1 MDTNQYESQGQKD
14 ADANSSLVS
23 IRVNSWFYSLD
34 HHSVCQVIEAQTL
47 WGETTCRVW
56 LPGRDSVVRIP
67 ASRLKPLES
76 VGTGSPDHIAYIAA
90 AARVA
95 EALTQDVLL
104 APIESSVI
112 PLPHQIHALSR
123 AIANDRVRYLLAD
136 EVGLGKT
143 IEAGLIMRE
152 LKLRGLVKRTL
163 VIAPKGLVSQW
174 VAEMR
179 EHFNEYF
186 QLVLPDDI
194 KTLSRIS
201 AVANPE
207 SRASGE
213 EGSQPVTRNPWT
225 MFSQVVVPMDSVK
238 PLDKRRGWSAAQ
250 VSEYNRERFEDLI
263 SAGWDLVIV
272 DEAHR
277 LGGSTDQ
284 VARFKLGQGL
294 AEAAPYFLMLSA
306 TPHQGKTDAF
316 HRLVSLIDA
325 QEFPDISSVTRER
338 VQPYVIRTEKR
349 RAIDADGKPLFKP
362 RRTQL
367 APVSWGERH
376 RSQQLLYNAVTE
388 YVRKGYNQA
397 MREKR
402 SYIGFLMILMQRLVV
417 SSTRAIRT
425 TLERRLEALEAPQE
439 QLTLFPMVSEEDWA
453 DLDGQEQMDTLL
465 KTRLKALKNER
476 AEVKL
481 LLEAAKRCESQGPDA
496 KAEALLDWIYRLQA
510 EEGDPD
516 LKVLVFTEF
525 VPTQEMLY
533 EFLTE
538 RGFEVVC
545 LNGSMDMEERKRVQ
559 DAFAKDARIL
569 ISTDAGGEGLNLQFC
584 HVVINYDIPWN
595 PMRLEQRIGRVD
607 RIGQT
612 FTVRAINFVFEDSV
626 EHRVREVLEQKLAVI
641 FEEFGIDKTG
651 DVLDSAQAGHM
662 FDEMY
667 VEAILNPEKVEDS
680 VESVVARLQEQAREA
695 RTTASVLG
703 ATEDLEPG
711 EAQRLLTHP
720 LPHWVERMTVSYL
733 KAHGGQAERR
743 SQSWDL
749 TWPDGETYENVVFSG
764 KEAERLPAA
773 RHLTLEE
780 PKVRGL
786 AMRLPRF
793 APGQPVP
800 IVSIPGLSEEV
811 QGVWSLW
818 QISVVSHESRV
829 ASRWDGPVTLDPGPE
844 TRRRRIM
851 PLFLADNG
859 MVYMPTARHVW
870 DQLLAAST
878 KVRSVMETSVSQAAF
893 EKLQSAAEEHGKPIY
908 EALVQE
914 HRARIARE
922 REKADYA
929 FAARR
934 KTVERL
940 GLPQVRN
947 YRLNILSQE
956 ERSFQEQLD
965 QKAHAYPE
973 MVPLLVIRIESAECE
988 VRRA

>member
-1 MDTNQYESQGQKD
+1 MEESSWQYSTIH
-14 ADANSSLVS
+14 NSA
-23 IRVNSWFYSLD
+23 
-34 HHSVCQVIEAQTL
+34 CKVIEAQTL

-67 ASRLKPLES
+67 ASRLKSLES
-76 VGTGSPDHIAYIAA
+76 LGTGSPDNIAYITA

-95 EALTQDVLL
+95 DALTQDVLL
-104 APIESSVI
+104 APIEASVI
-112 PLPHQIHALSR
+112 PLPHQIRALSR
-123 AIANDRVRYLLAD
+123 AISSDRVRYLLAD

-143 IEAGLIMRE
+143 IEAGLILRE

-163 VIAPKGLVSQW
+163 VVAPKGLVSQW

-179 EHFNEYF
+179 LHFNESF
-186 QLVLPDDI
+186 HLI
-194 KTLSRIS
+194 LSEDMAALRRIS
-201 AVANPE
+201 SAKSEVRGAIETETHNAPSTTHPASPNPF
-207 SRASGE
+207 GLL
-213 EGSQPVTRNPWT
+213 N
-225 MFSQVVVPMDSVK
+225 QVVVSMDSVK
-238 PLDKRRGWSAAQ
+238 PAAG
-250 VSEYNRERFEDLI
+250 SGGAAARERFEDLI

-316 HRLVSLIDA
+316 HRLVSLIDPE
-325 QEFPDISSVTRER
+325 EFPDVGSVTCER
-338 VQPYVIRTEKR
+338 VQPHVIRTEKR

-367 APVSWGERH
+367 GPVSWEERH
-376 RSQQLLYNAVTE
+376 RNQQHLYEAVTE
-388 YVRKGYNQA
+388 YVREGYNQA

-417 SSTRAIRT
+417 SSTSAIKA
-425 TLERRLEALEAPQE
+425 TLARRLAVMSNEDSVMSQ
-439 QLTLFPMVSEEDWA
+439 QLLFDDPLITQSSSLITDDFY
-453 DLDGQEQMDTLL
+453 DLDGQEQIDMLL
-465 KTRLKALKNER
+465 RTRLKALKNER

-481 LLEAAKRCESQGPDA
+481 LLEAAARCEQIGPDA
-496 KAEALLDWIYRLQA
+496 KAEALLDWLYRLQS
-510 EEGDPD
+510 EESDPE
-516 LKVLVFTEF
+516 LKALVFTEF
-525 VPTQEMLY
+525 VPTQEMLRR
-533 EFLTE
+533 FLTE
-538 RGFEVVC
+538 RGFSVVC

-559 DAFAKDARIL
+559 EAFAKDVRIL

-607 RIGQT
+607 RIGQAH
-612 FTVRAINFVFEDSV
+612 TVRAVNFVFEDSV

-667 VEAILNPEKVEDS
+667 VEALLNPEKVENS
-680 VESVVARLQEQAREA
+680 VASVIARLQEQAREA
-695 RTTASVLG
+695 RTIASVLG
-703 ATEDLEPG
+703 ATEELEPG

-720 LPHWVERMTVSYL
+720 LPAWIETMTVSWL
-733 KAHGGQAERR
+733 RSRSDELRGLRTESGKKKPGAEIIGRVGKYTLW
-743 SQSWDL
+743 QL
-749 TWPDGETYENVVFSG
+749 TWPDGHVSEGAFTQSSLLSPHHSNLG
-764 KEAERLPAA
+764 LD
-773 RHLTLEE
+773 E
-780 PKVRGL
+780 PRIRAL

-800 IVSIPGLSEEV
+800 IVSIPGLSPDII
-811 QGVWSLW
+811 GFWSLW
-818 QISVVSHESRV
+818 QISITVDSVLSPHHSSPTRQRRV
-829 ASRWDGPVTLDPGPE
+829 L
-844 TRRRRIM
+844 

-870 DQLLAAST
+870 DQLLAASAH
-878 KVRSVMETSVSQAAF
+878 VRAILENAVSQAAF
-893 EKLQSAAEEHGKPIY
+893 EKLQRAAEEHGKPIY

-914 HRARIARE
+914 HRGRIARE
-922 REKADYA
+922 REKADYG

-934 KTVERL
+934 KAALRI

-947 YRLNILSQE
+947 YRLNLLSQE
-956 ERSFQEQLD
+956 ERRFQEQLD
-965 QKAHAYPE
+965 QKAHALPE
-973 MVPLLVIRIESAECE
+973 LTPLIVIRIEGSG
-988 VRRA
+988 

>member
-1 MDTNQYESQGQKD
+1 MPNDWRFSTDHGQP
-14 ADANSSLVS
+14 
-23 IRVNSWFYSLD
+23 
-34 HHSVCQVIEAQTL
+34 CQVIETQTL

-67 ASRLKPLES
+67 ASRLAPLEDS
-76 VGTGSPDHIAYIAA
+76 GTGTTDGIAYVVS

-95 EALTQDVLL
+95 DALTQDVLL

-112 PLPHQIHALSR
+112 PLPHQIRALSR
-123 AIANDRVRYLLAD
+123 AIATDRVRYLLAD

-143 IEAGLIMRE
+143 IEAGLILRE

-174 VAEMR
+174 VSEMR
-179 EHFNEYF
+179 FHFGETF
-186 QLVLPDDI
+186 QLVLPEDL
-194 KTLSRIS
+194 KTLNRI
-201 AVANPE
+201 VL
-207 SRASGE
+207 ASGPGNWNHDPE
-213 EGSQPVTRNPWT
+213 AQSANAWQ

-238 PLDKRRGWSAAQ
+238 PLEKRRGWSAAQ
-250 VSEYNRERFEDLI
+250 VSQYNRERFEDLI

-294 AEAAPYFLMLSA
+294 AEAAPYFLLLSA

-325 QEFPDISSVTRER
+325 QEFPDVNSVTRER
-338 VQPYVIRTEKR
+338 VQPHVIRTEKR
-349 RAIDADGKPLFKP
+349 HAIDAEGKPLFKP

-367 APVSWGERH
+367 APVSWQERH
-376 RSQQLLYNAVTE
+376 RDQQLLYEAVTE
-388 YVRKGYNQA
+388 YVREGYNQA

-417 SSTRAIRT
+417 SSTSAIRA
-425 TLERRLEALEAPQE
+425 TLEKRLGVLAAPQE
-439 QLTLFPMVSEEDWA
+439 QLTLFPLASEEEWA
-453 DLDGQEQMDTLL
+453 DLDGQEQVDVLL
-465 KTRLKALKNER
+465 RTRLKALKNER

-481 LLEAAKRCESQGPDA
+481 LLEAATRCEQSGPDA
-496 KAEALLDWIYRLQA
+496 KAEALLDWLYRLQS
-510 EEGDPD
+510 EEGDLE
-516 LKVLVFTEF
+516 LKALVFTEF
-525 VPTQEMLY
+525 VPTQEMLRR
-533 EFLTE
+533 FLTE
-538 RGFEVVC
+538 RGFSVVC

-559 DAFAKDARIL
+559 EAFAKETRIL

-607 RIGQT
+607 RIGQSHV
-612 FTVRAINFVFEDSV
+612 VRAVNFVFEGSV

-641 FEEFGIDKTG
+641 FDEFGIDKTG
-651 DVLDSAQAGHM
+651 DVLDSAQAGRM

-667 VEAILNPEKVEDS
+667 VEAILNPERMEES

-695 RTTASVLG
+695 RTTASILS

-720 LPHWVERMTVSYL
+720 LPHWVERMTLSYL
-733 KAHGGQAERR
+733 RAHGGQAERDG
-743 SQSWDL
+743 QSWKL
-749 TWPDGETYENVVFSG
+749 TWPDGESDENVVFTG
-764 KEAERLPAA
+764 KEAERYPAA

-800 IVSIPGLSEEV
+800 VVSIPGISDEIR
-811 QGVWSLW
+811 GIWSLW
-818 QISVVSHESRV
+818 RIAIATME
-829 ASRWDGPVTLDPGPE
+829 WN
-844 TRRRRIM
+844 RRRIM

-859 MVYMPTARHVW
+859 VVYLPTARHVW
-870 DQLLAAST
+870 DQLLAAT
-878 KVRSVMETSVSQAAF
+878 PQIHSVLEASISQVVF
-893 EKLQSAAEEHGKPIY
+893 EKIRSAAEEYGRPIY
-908 EALVQE
+908 ETLVQE

-922 REKADYA
+922 RERGNYA

-934 KTVERL
+934 RITGRI

-947 YRLNILSQE
+947 YRLNLLAQE
-956 ERSFQEQLD
+956 ERSFQEQLG
-965 QKAHAYPE
+965 QKAQAYPE
-973 MVPLLVIRIESAECE
+973 MAPLLV
-988 VRRA
+988 VRVEGRGHE

>member
-1 MDTNQYESQGQKD
+1 VGGWVYDSEHRALG
-14 ADANSSLVS
+14 
-23 IRVNSWFYSLD
+23 R
-34 HHSVCQVIEAQTL
+34 VIETQTL
-47 WGETTCRVW
+47 WGETVCRVW
-56 LPGRDSVVRIP
+56 LPGKDTVVRLP
-67 ASRLKPLES
+67 GARLRPVHEAS
-76 VGTGSPDHIAYIAA
+76 VGTVDGIAYLAA

-95 EALTQDVLL
+95 DALTQDVLL

-112 PLPHQIHALSR
+112 PLPHQIRALSR
-123 AIANDRVRYLLAD
+123 AISNDRVRYLLAD

-152 LKLRGLVKRTL
+152 LKLRGLVRRTL
-163 VIAPKGLVSQW
+163 VIAPKGLVTQW

-179 EHFNEYF
+179 THF
-186 QLVLPDDI
+186 
-194 KTLSRIS
+194 
-201 AVANPE
+201 
-207 SRASGE
+207 GE
-213 EGSQPVTRNPWT
+213 EFRLLIPSD
-225 MFSQVVVPMDSVK
+225 FSAYRRIAQEDNLWQSHPQVVCPMDSVK
-238 PLDKRRGWSAAQ
+238 PLDGRRGWSREQ
-250 VSEYNRERFEDLI
+250 VAEYNRERFEDLI

-284 VARFKLGQGL
+284 VARYKLGQGL
-294 AEAAPYFLMLSA
+294 AEAAPYLLLLSA

-316 HRLVSLIDA
+316 HRLISLVDA
-325 QEFPDISSVTRER
+325 QAFPDVSSVTKER

-349 RAIDADGKPLFKP
+349 RAIDAEGKPLFKP
-362 RRTQL
+362 RRTEL
-367 APVSWGERH
+367 APVSWEDRH
-376 RSQQLLYNAVTE
+376 RDQRLLYEAVTE
-388 YVRKGYNQA
+388 YVREGYNQA

-425 TLERRLEALEAPQE
+425 TLERRLEVLEAPQE
-439 QLTLFPMVSEEDWA
+439 QLTLFPQLSEEDWA

-481 LLEAAKRCESQGPDA
+481 LLEAARRCESQGPDA

-612 FTVRAINFVFEDSV
+612 HTVRAINFVFEDSV
-626 EHRVREVLEQKLAVI
+626 EHRVREVLEEKLAVI

-651 DVLDSAQAGHM
+651 DVLDSAQAGQI
-662 FDEMY
+662 FDDLY
-667 VEAILNPEKVEDS
+667 VEAILNPDVVETKVDE
-680 VESVVARLQEQAREA
+680 VLKNIQEQARES
-695 RTTASVLG
+695 RQSASVLG
-703 ATEDLEPG
+703 STEDLDPR
-711 EAQRLLTHP
+711 EAQRLLAHP

-733 KAHGGQAERR
+733 QAHGGKAERKNGA
-743 SQSWDL
+743 WDL
-749 TWPDGETYENVVFSG
+749 TWPNGERLTNVVFTS
-764 KEAERLPAA
+764 KEAEEKPLS
-773 RHLTLEE
+773 RHLTLED

-786 AMRLPRF
+786 AMRLPPF

-800 IVSIPGLSEEV
+800 VITLPGLAPEIM
-811 QGVWSLW
+811 GFWSLW
-818 QISVVSHESRV
+818 RISIST
-829 ASRWDGPVTLDPGPE
+829 ADWN
-844 TRRRRIM
+844 RRRIM
-851 PLFLADNG
+851 PLFLADDG
-859 MVYMPTARHVW
+859 RVFGPTARHIW
-870 DQLLAAST
+870 DQLLT
-878 KVRSVMETSVSQAAF
+878 TPPTILRHLDIETSHQAF
-893 EKLQSAAEEHGKPIY
+893 ERLREAAEQQGKTIY
-908 EALVQE
+908 DELVQA
-914 HRARIARE
+914 HRECLARE
-922 REKADYA
+922 REKGEYA

-934 KTVERL
+934 RTIERI

-947 YRLNILSQE
+947 HRLNLLEQE
-956 ERSFQEQLD
+956 EERFREQLERRA
-965 QKAHAYPE
+965 QILPE
-973 MVPLLVIRIESAECE
+973 MAPLLL
-988 VRRA
+988 VRVEGGAHG

>member
-1 MDTNQYESQGQKD
+1 MSASRLSQNWQYSTIHNC
-14 ADANSSLVS
+14 AC
-23 IRVNSWFYSLD
+23 R
-34 HHSVCQVIEAQTL
+34 VIEEQTL
-47 WGETTCRVW
+47 WGQTVCRVW
-56 LPGRDSVVRIP
+56 LPNQDAVMRVPRSTLRPLNEALQPEIDGWRITY
-67 ASRLKPLES
+67 
-76 VGTGSPDHIAYIAA
+76 VAA
-90 AARVA
+90 ASRVA
-95 EALTQDVLL
+95 EVLAGSANAPDGHVLL

-112 PLPHQIHALSR
+112 PLPHQIRALSR
-123 AIANDRVRYLLAD
+123 AMAGDRVRYLLAD

-174 VAEMR
+174 VSEMR
-179 EHFNEYF
+179 FHFGETF
-186 QLVLPDDI
+186 QLVLPEDI
-194 KTLSRIS
+194 KTLKRI
-201 AVANPE
+201 V
-207 SRASGE
+207 
-213 EGSQPVTRNPWT
+213 PVTGPGNGEKGNHDPEALPANTWQ

-250 VSEYNRERFEDLI
+250 VSEHNRERFEDLI
-263 SAGWDLVIV
+263 SASWDLVIV

-294 AEAAPYFLMLSA
+294 SEAAPYFLMLSA

-338 VQPYVIRTEKR
+338 VQPHVIRTEKR

-367 APVSWGERH
+367 GPVSWEERH
-376 RSQQLLYNAVTE
+376 RNQQHLYEAVTE
-388 YVRKGYNQA
+388 YVRDGYNQA
-397 MREKR
+397 IREKR

-417 SSTRAIRT
+417 SSTSAIRT
-425 TLERRLEALEAPQE
+425 TLERRLEALAAPQE
-439 QLTLFPMVSEEDWA
+439 QLTLFPLTSEEEWA
-453 DLDGQEQMDTLL
+453 DLDGQEQIDVLL
-465 KTRLKALKNER
+465 RTRLKALKNER

-481 LLEAAKRCESQGPDA
+481 LLEAAARCEQIGPDA
-496 KAEALLDWIYRLQA
+496 KAEALLDWLYRLQS
-510 EEGDPD
+510 EENDPE
-516 LKVLVFTEF
+516 LKALVFTEF
-525 VPTQEMLY
+525 VPTQEMLRR
-533 EFLTE
+533 FLTE
-538 RGFEVVC
+538 RGFSVVC

-559 DAFAKDARIL
+559 EAFAKDVRIL

-607 RIGQT
+607 RIGQAHV
-612 FTVRAINFVFEDSV
+612 VRAVNFVFEDSV

-651 DVLDSAQAGHM
+651 DVLDSAQAGNM

-667 VEAILNPEKVEDS
+667 VEAILNPGKVEDS

-720 LPHWVERMTVSYL
+720 LPHWVEAMTTSYL
-733 KAHGGQAERR
+733 RSAGCAVRGANRNAPGAEIVGREGIHNIWR
-743 SQSWDL
+743 L
-749 TWPDGETYENVVFSG
+749 RWPDGLEQVGCFTH
-764 KEAERLPAA
+764 PALRTPHSVA
-773 RHLTLEE
+773 THLGLEE
-780 PKVRGL
+780 PRIRGL

-793 APGQPVP
+793 APGQPVS
-800 IVSIPGLSEEV
+800 IVSIPGLSKEV
-811 QGVWSLW
+811 QGIWSLW
-818 QISVVSHESRV
+818 RIAIAAME
-829 ASRWDGPVTLDPGPE
+829 WN
-844 TRRRRIM
+844 RRRMM

-878 KVRSVMETSVSQAAF
+878 QVRSVLDTEVSHAAF
-893 EKLQSAAEEHGKPIY
+893 TKLQNAAEEHGKPIY

-914 HRARIARE
+914 HR
-922 REKADYA
+922 
-929 FAARR
+929 
-934 KTVERL
+934 
-940 GLPQVRN
+940 G
-947 YRLNILSQE
+947 
-956 ERSFQEQLD
+956 
-965 QKAHAYPE
+965 AH
-973 MVPLLVIRIESAECE
+973 RT
-988 VRRA
+988 

>member
-1 MDTNQYESQGQKD
+1 MMRIEPDNWY
-14 ADANSSLVS
+14 
-23 IRVNSWFYSLD
+23 YSPEHGEL
-34 HHSVCQVIEAQTL
+34 CRVIETQAL
-47 WGETTCRVW
+47 WGETVCRVW
-56 LPGRDSVVRIP
+56 LPGKDTVVRLP
-67 ASRLKPLES
+67 AARLRPVQEAS
-76 VGTGSPDHIAYIAA
+76 VGTVDGIAYLAA

-95 EALTQDVLL
+95 DALTQDVLL

-112 PLPHQIHALSR
+112 PLPHQIRALSR
-123 AIANDRVRYLLAD
+123 AISSDRACLAGRQVRYLLAD

-152 LKLRGLVKRTL
+152 LKLRGLVRRTL
-163 VIAPKGLVSQW
+163 VIAPKGLVTQW

-179 EHFNEYF
+179 LHFNEEF
-186 QLVLPDDI
+186 QLILPDDL
-194 KTLSRIS
+194 KTLRRIS
-201 AVANPE
+201 AVTSHE
-207 SRASGE
+207 SR
-213 EGSQPVTRNPWT
+213 VTGQDDARLATRDPWT
-225 MFSQVVVPMDSVK
+225 MFDQVVCPMDSVK
-238 PLDKRRGWSAAQ
+238 PLDGRRGWSREQ
-250 VSEYNRERFEDLI
+250 VAEYNRERFEDLI

-284 VARFKLGQGL
+284 VARYKLGQGL
-294 AEAAPYFLMLSA
+294 AEAAPYLLLLSA

-316 HRLVSLIDA
+316 HRLISLVDA
-325 QEFPDISSVTRER
+325 QAFPDVSSVTKER

-349 RAIDADGKPLFKP
+349 RAIDAQGKPLFKP
-362 RRTQL
+362 RRTEL
-367 APVSWGERH
+367 APVSWEDRH
-376 RSQQLLYNAVTE
+376 RDQRLLYEAVTE
-388 YVRKGYNQA
+388 YVREGYNQA
-397 MREKR
+397 IAEKR

-612 FTVRAINFVFEDSV
+612 HTVRAINFVFEDSV
-626 EHRVREVLEQKLAVI
+626 EHRVREVLEEKLAVI

-651 DVLDSAQAGHM
+651 DVLDSAQAGQI
-662 FDEMY
+662 FDDLY
-667 VEAILNPEKVEDS
+667 VEAILNPDVVETKVDEVLKS
-680 VESVVARLQEQAREA
+680 IQEQARES
-695 RTTASVLG
+695 RQSASVLG
-703 ATEDLEPG
+703 STEDLDPR
-711 EAQRLLTHP
+711 EAQRLLAHP

-733 KAHGGQAERR
+733 QAHGGKAERKNGA
-743 SQSWDL
+743 WDL
-749 TWPDGETYENVVFSG
+749 TWPNGERLTNVVFTS
-764 KEAERLPAA
+764 KEAEEKPLS
-773 RHLTLEE
+773 RHLTLED

-786 AMRLPRF
+786 AMRLPPF

-800 IVSIPGLSEEV
+800 VITLPGLAPEIM
-811 QGVWSLW
+811 GFWSLW
-818 QISVVSHESRV
+818 RISIST
-829 ASRWDGPVTLDPGPE
+829 ADWN
-844 TRRRRIM
+844 RRRIM
-851 PLFLADNG
+851 PLFLADDG
-859 MVYMPTARHVW
+859 RVFAPTARHIW
-870 DQLLAAST
+870 DQLLT
-878 KVRSVMETSVSQAAF
+878 TPPTILRHLDIKTSHQAF
-893 EKLQSAAEEHGKPIY
+893 ERLREAAERQGKTIY
-908 EALVQE
+908 DELVQA
-914 HRARIARE
+914 HRERLARE
-922 REKADYA
+922 REKGEYA

-934 KTVERL
+934 RAIERI

-947 YRLNILSQE
+947 HRLSLLEQE
-956 ERSFQEQLD
+956 EERFREQLERRA
-965 QKAHAYPE
+965 QILPE
-973 MVPLLVIRIESAECE
+973 MAPLLL
-988 VRRA
+988 VRVEGGAHG

>member
-1 MDTNQYESQGQKD
+1 MTSFE
-14 ADANSSLVS
+14 S
-23 IRVNSWFYSLD
+23 IRVNSWFYSPD
-34 HHSVCQVIEAQTL
+34 HGQLCQVIEAQTL

-76 VGTGSPDHIAYIAA
+76 AGTGSPDDIAYIAA

-95 EALTQDVLL
+95 DALTQDVLL

-112 PLPHQIHALSR
+112 PLPHQIRALSR

-174 VAEMR
+174 VSEMR
-179 EHFNEYF
+179 FHFGETF
-186 QLVLPDDI
+186 QLVLPEDI
-194 KTLSRIS
+194 KTLKRI
-201 AVANPE
+201 A
-207 SRASGE
+207 
-213 EGSQPVTRNPWT
+213 PVTGPGNGEKGNHDPEALPANAWQ
-225 MFSQVVVPMDSVK
+225 MFSQVVVSMDSVK

-250 VSEYNRERFEDLI
+250 VSEHNRERFEDLI

-294 AEAAPYFLMLSA
+294 SEAAPYLLLLSA

-349 RAIDADGKPLFKP
+349 RAIDADGNPLFKP

-367 APVSWGERH
+367 APVSWKEQH
-376 RSQQLLYNAVTE
+376 RDQQLLYEAVTE
-388 YVRKGYNQA
+388 YVREGYNQA

-417 SSTRAIRT
+417 SSTSAIRT
-425 TLERRLEALEAPQE
+425 TLERRLEALAAPQE
-439 QLTLFPMVSEEDWA
+439 QLTLFPLTSEEEWA
-453 DLDGQEQMDTLL
+453 DLDGQEQIEVLL
-465 KTRLKALKNER
+465 RTRLKALKNER

-481 LLEAAKRCESQGPDA
+481 LLEAAARCEQIGPDA
-496 KAEALLDWIYRLQA
+496 KAEALLDWLYRLQS
-510 EEGDPD
+510 EEGDPE
-516 LKVLVFTEF
+516 LKALVFTEF
-525 VPTQEMLY
+525 VPTQEMLRR
-533 EFLTE
+533 FLTE
-538 RGFEVVC
+538 RGFSVVC

-559 DAFAKDARIL
+559 EAFAKDVRIL

-607 RIGQT
+607 RIGQAHA
-612 FTVRAINFVFEDSV
+612 VRAVNFVFEGSV

-695 RTTASVLG
+695 RTAASVLG

-743 SQSWDL
+743 SQSWNL
-749 TWPDGETYENVVFSG
+749 TWPDGETYENVVFTG
-764 KEAERLPAA
+764 KEAERFPAA
-773 RHLTLEE
+773 RHLTIEE

-793 APGQPVP
+793 VPGQPVP

-818 QISVVSHESRV
+818 RIAIATMEWNRQ
-829 ASRWDGPVTLDPGPE
+829 
-844 TRRRRIM
+844 RIM
-851 PLFLADNG
+851 PLFLSDNG

-870 DQLLAAST
+870 DQLLSASIH
-878 KVRSVMETSVSQAAF
+878 VRSVMEASVSQAAF
-893 EKLQSAAEEHGKPIY
+893 EKLQNAAEEHGKPIY

-914 HRARIARE
+914 HRCRIARE

-934 KTVERL
+934 RTVERI

-947 YRLNILSQE
+947 YRLNLLAQE

-973 MVPLLVIRIESAECE
+973 MVPLLVIRVEGGGHE
-988 VRRA
+988 

>member
-1 MDTNQYESQGQKD
+1 MGNHDPE
-14 ADANSSLVS
+14 
-23 IRVNSWFYSLD
+23 
-34 HHSVCQVIEAQTL
+34 
-47 WGETTCRVW
+47 
-56 LPGRDSVVRIP
+56 
-67 ASRLKPLES
+67 
-76 VGTGSPDHIAYIAA
+76 
-90 AARVA
+90 
-95 EALTQDVLL
+95 
-104 APIESSVI
+104 
-112 PLPHQIHALSR
+112 
-123 AIANDRVRYLLAD
+123 
-136 EVGLGKT
+136 
-143 IEAGLIMRE
+143 
-152 LKLRGLVKRTL
+152 
-163 VIAPKGLVSQW
+163 
-174 VAEMR
+174 
-179 EHFNEYF
+179 
-186 QLVLPDDI
+186 VLP
-194 KTLSRIS
+194 
-201 AVANPE
+201 AN
-207 SRASGE
+207 AW
-213 EGSQPVTRNPWT
+213 Q

-238 PLDKRRGWSAAQ
+238 PLDKRRGWTAAQ
-250 VSEYNRERFEDLI
+250 VGEYNRERFEDLI

-294 AEAAPYFLMLSA
+294 SEAAPYFLLLSA

-325 QEFPDISSVTRER
+325 QEFPDIGSVTRER
-338 VQPYVIRTEKR
+338 VEPHVIRTEKR
-349 RAIDADGKPLFKP
+349 RAIDAEGKPLFKP

-367 APVSWGERH
+367 GPVSWEERH
-376 RSQQLLYNAVTE
+376 RDQQLLYEAVTE
-388 YVRKGYNQA
+388 YVREGYNQA

-417 SSTRAIRT
+417 SSTSAIRT
-425 TLERRLEALEAPQE
+425 TLERRLEVLAAPQE
-439 QLTLFPMVSEEDWA
+439 QLTLFPLNSEEEWA
-453 DLDGQEQMDTLL
+453 DLDGQEQMETLL
-465 KTRLKALKNER
+465 RTRLKALKNER

-481 LLEAAKRCESQGPDA
+481 LLEAAARCEQTGPDA
-496 KAEALLDWIYRLQA
+496 KAEALLDWLYRLQS
-510 EEGDPD
+510 EEGDPE
-516 LKVLVFTEF
+516 LKALVFTEF
-525 VPTQEMLY
+525 VPTQEMLRR
-533 EFLTE
+533 FLSE
-538 RGFEVVC
+538 RGFSVVC

-559 DAFAKDARIL
+559 EAFAKEARIL

-612 FTVRAINFVFEDSV
+612 HSVRAVNFVFEGSV

-651 DVLDSAQAGHM
+651 DVLDSAQAGQM

-680 VESVVARLQEQAREA
+680 VESVVARLQEQVREA

-733 KAHGGQAERR
+733 KAHGGQAERKN
-743 SQSWDL
+743 QSWNL
-749 TWPDGETYENVVFSG
+749 TWPDGETYENVVFTG

-800 IVSIPGLSEEV
+800 IVSIPGISEEV

-818 QISVVSHESRV
+818 RIAIATME
-829 ASRWDGPVTLDPGPE
+829 WN
-844 TRRRRIM
+844 RRRIM

-878 KVRSVMETSVSQAAF
+878 QVRSMLDAAVSQDAF
-893 EKLQSAAEEHGKPIY
+893 AEAAEGRGRTR
-908 EALVQE
+908 EAYLRSA
-914 HRARIARE
+914 RARAPGPHRPRARE
-922 REKADYA
+922 GRLCL
-929 FAARR
+929 RR
-934 KTVERL
+934 P
-940 GLPQVRN
+940 PQ
-947 YRLNILSQE
+947 
-956 ERSFQEQLD
+956 D
-965 QKAHAYPE
+965 H
-973 MVPLLVIRIESAECE
+973 
-988 VRRA
+988 

>member
-1 MDTNQYESQGQKD
+1 MTRHD
-14 ADANSSLVS
+14 L
-23 IRVNSWFYSLD
+23 NSWYYSPD
-34 HHSVCQVIEAQTL
+34 HGQLCQVIETQTL

-67 ASRLKPLES
+67 ASRLKSLES
-76 VGTGSPDHIAYIAA
+76 AGTGSPDDIAYIAA

-95 EALTQDVLL
+95 DARTQDVLL

-112 PLPHQIHALSR
+112 PLPHQIRALSR

-174 VAEMR
+174 VSEMR
-179 EHFNEYF
+179 FHFGETF
-186 QLVLPDDI
+186 QLVLPEDI
-194 KTLSRIS
+194 KTLKRI
-201 AVANPE
+201 ALVTGPGNGEKGNHDPEVLPAN
-207 SRASGE
+207 AW
-213 EGSQPVTRNPWT
+213 Q

-238 PLDKRRGWSAAQ
+238 PLDKRRGWTAAQ
-250 VSEYNRERFEDLI
+250 VSEHNRERFEDLI

-294 AEAAPYFLMLSA
+294 SEAAPYFLLLSA

-325 QEFPDISSVTRER
+325 QEFPDIGSVTRER
-338 VQPYVIRTEKR
+338 VQPHVIRTEKR
-349 RAIDADGKPLFKP
+349 HAIDAEGKPLFKP

-367 APVSWGERH
+367 VPVSWEDRH
-376 RSQQLLYNAVTE
+376 RGQQVLYEAVTE
-388 YVRKGYNQA
+388 YVRDGYNQA
-397 MREKR
+397 IREKR

-417 SSTRAIRT
+417 SSTSAIKT
-425 TLERRLEALEAPQE
+425 TLERRLAVLSNEDSGLRQTSLFDDDSFTQSSALSPDD
-439 QLTLFPMVSEEDWA
+439 FY
-453 DLDGQEQMDTLL
+453 DLDGQEQIDVLL
-465 KTRLKALKNER
+465 RTRLKALKNER

-481 LLEAAKRCESQGPDA
+481 LLDAAARCEQIGPDA
-496 KAEALLDWIYRLQA
+496 KAEALLDWFYRLQS
-510 EEGDPD
+510 EESDPE
-516 LKVLVFTEF
+516 LKALVFTEF
-525 VPTQEMLY
+525 VPTQEMLRR
-533 EFLTE
+533 FLTE
-538 RGFEVVC
+538 RGFSVVY

-559 DAFAKDARIL
+559 EAFAKDARIL

-607 RIGQT
+607 RIGQAHA
-612 FTVRAINFVFEDSV
+612 VRAVNFVFEGSV

-651 DVLDSAQAGHM
+651 DVLDSAQAGRM

-733 KAHGGQAERR
+733 KAHGGQAERKG
-743 SQSWDL
+743 QSWNL
-749 TWPDGETYENVVFSG
+749 TWPDGETYENVVFTG

-818 QISVVSHESRV
+818 RIAIATME
-829 ASRWDGPVTLDPGPE
+829 WN
-844 TRRRRIM
+844 RRRIM

-878 KVRSVMETSVSQAAF
+878 QVRSILDAAVSQAAF
-893 EKLQSAAEEHGKPIY
+893 AKLQNAAEEHGKPIY

-914 HRARIARE
+914 HRARIACE

-934 KTVERL
+934 KTVDRI

-947 YRLNILSQE
+947 YRLNLLAQE
-956 ERSFQEQLD
+956 ERNFQEQLD
-965 QKAHAYPE
+965 HKARAYPE
-973 MVPLLVIRIESAECE
+973 MVPLLVIRVEGGGHE
-988 VRRA
+988 

>member
-1 MDTNQYESQGQKD
+1 MGVDHLGEWY
-14 ADANSSLVS
+14 
-23 IRVNSWFYSLD
+23 YSPEHGEL
-34 HHSVCQVIEAQTL
+34 CRVIETQTL
-47 WGETTCRVW
+47 WGETVCRVW
-56 LPGRDSVVRIP
+56 LPGKDTVVRLP
-67 ASRLKPLES
+67 ATRLRPVHEAS
-76 VGTGSPDHIAYIAA
+76 VGTVDGIAYLAA

-95 EALTQDVLL
+95 DALTQDVLL

-112 PLPHQIHALSR
+112 PLPHQIRALSR
-123 AIANDRVRYLLAD
+123 AISNDRVRYLLAD

-152 LKLRGLVKRTL
+152 LKLRGLVRRTL
-163 VIAPKGLVSQW
+163 VIAPKGLVTQW

-179 EHFNEYF
+179 VHFNEHF
-186 QLVLPDDI
+186 QLVLADDI
-194 KTLSRIS
+194 KTLGRIS
-201 AVANPE
+201 AVPSPE
-207 SRASGE
+207 SRVSGQE
-213 EGSQPVTRNPWT
+213 DPRPVTRNPWT
-225 MFSQVVVPMDSVK
+225 MFDQVVCPMDSVK
-238 PLDKRRGWSAAQ
+238 PLDGRRGWSREQ
-250 VSEYNRERFEDLI
+250 VAEYNRERFEDLI

-284 VARFKLGQGL
+284 VARYKLGQGM
-294 AEAAPYFLMLSA
+294 AEAAPYLLLLSA

-316 HRLVSLIDA
+316 HRLISLVDA
-325 QEFPDISSVTRER
+325 QAFPDVSSVTKER

-349 RAIDADGKPLFKP
+349 RAIDAQGKPLFKP
-362 RRTQL
+362 RRTEL
-367 APVSWGERH
+367 APVSWEDRH
-376 RSQQLLYNAVTE
+376 RDQRLLYEAVTE
-388 YVRKGYNQA
+388 YVRESYNQA

-481 LLEAAKRCESQGPDA
+481 LLEAARRCEAQGPDA

-545 LNGSMDMEERKRVQ
+545 LNGSMDMEGRKRVQ

-612 FTVRAINFVFEDSV
+612 HTVRAINFVFEDSV
-626 EHRVREVLEQKLAVI
+626 EHRVREVLEEKLAVI

-651 DVLDSAQAGHM
+651 DVLDSAQAGQI
-662 FDEMY
+662 FDDLY
-667 VEAILNPEKVEDS
+667 VEAILNPDVVETKVDEVLKS
-680 VESVVARLQEQAREA
+680 IQEQARES
-695 RTTASVLG
+695 RQSASVLG
-703 ATEDLEPG
+703 STEDLDPR
-711 EAQRLLTHP
+711 EAQRLLAHP
-720 LPHWVERMTVSYL
+720 LPHWVERMTVGYL
-733 KAHGGQAERR
+733 QAHGGKAERKNGA
-743 SQSWDL
+743 WDL
-749 TWPDGETYENVVFSG
+749 TWPNGERLTNVVFTS
-764 KEAERLPAA
+764 KEAEEKPLS
-773 RHLTLEE
+773 RHVTLED

-786 AMRLPRF
+786 AMRLPPF

-800 IVSIPGLSEEV
+800 VITLPGLAPEIM
-811 QGVWSLW
+811 GFWSLW
-818 QISVVSHESRV
+818 RISIST
-829 ASRWDGPVTLDPGPE
+829 ADWN
-844 TRRRRIM
+844 RRRIM
-851 PLFLADNG
+851 PLFLADDG
-859 MVYMPTARHVW
+859 RVFAPTARHIW
-870 DQLLAAST
+870 NQLLVT
-878 KVRSVMETSVSQAAF
+878 KPTILRHLDVETSHQAF
-893 EKLQSAAEEHGKPIY
+893 EQLREAAERQGKTIY
-908 EALVQE
+908 DELVQA
-914 HRARIARE
+914 HRERLARE
-922 REKADYA
+922 REKGEYA

-934 KTVERL
+934 RAIERI

-947 YRLNILSQE
+947 HRLSLLEQE
-956 ERSFQEQLD
+956 EERFHEQLERRA
-965 QKAHAYPE
+965 QILPE
-973 MVPLLVIRIESAECE
+973 MAPLLL
-988 VRRA
+988 VRVEGGAHG

>member
-1 MDTNQYESQGQKD
+1 MTLSVKNNNWY
-14 ADANSSLVS
+14 
-23 IRVNSWFYSLD
+23 YSPEHGEL
-34 HHSVCQVIEAQTL
+34 CQVIETQTL
-47 WGETTCRVW
+47 WGETVCRVW
-56 LPGRDSVVRIP
+56 LPGKDTVVRLP
-67 ASRLKPLES
+67 ATRLRPVHEAS
-76 VGTGSPDHIAYIAA
+76 VGTVDGIAYLAA

-95 EALTQDVLL
+95 DALTQDVLL

-112 PLPHQIHALSR
+112 PLPHQIRALSR
-123 AIANDRVRYLLAD
+123 AISNDRVRYLLAD

-152 LKLRGLVKRTL
+152 LKLRGLVRRTL
-163 VIAPKGLVSQW
+163 VIAPKGLVTQW

-179 EHFNEYF
+179 THF
-186 QLVLPDDI
+186 
-194 KTLSRIS
+194 
-201 AVANPE
+201 
-207 SRASGE
+207 GE
-213 EGSQPVTRNPWT
+213 EFRLLIPSD
-225 MFSQVVVPMDSVK
+225 FSAYRRIAQEDNLWQSHPQVVCPMDSVK
-238 PLDKRRGWSAAQ
+238 PLDGRRGWSREQMAA
-250 VSEYNRERFEDLI
+250 YNRERFEDLI

-284 VARFKLGQGL
+284 VARYKLGQGL
-294 AEAAPYFLMLSA
+294 AEAAPYLLLLSA

-316 HRLVSLIDA
+316 HRLVSLVDA
-325 QEFPDISSVTRER
+325 QAFPDVSSVTKERER

-349 RAIDADGKPLFKP
+349 RAIDAGGKPLFKP
-362 RRTQL
+362 RRTEL
-367 APVSWGERH
+367 APVSWEDRH
-376 RSQQLLYNAVTE
+376 RDQRLLYEAVTQ
-388 YVRKGYNQA
+388 YVREGYNQA
-397 MREKR
+397 IAEKR

-439 QLTLFPMVSEEDWA
+439 QLTLFPQLSEEDWA

-525 VPTQEMLY
+525 VPTQEMLMR
-533 EFLTE
+533 FLTE

-612 FTVRAINFVFEDSV
+612 HTVRAINFVFEDSV
-626 EHRVREVLEQKLAVI
+626 EHRVREVLEEKLAVI

-651 DVLDSAQAGHM
+651 DVLDSAQAGQI
-662 FDEMY
+662 FDDLY
-667 VEAILNPEKVEDS
+667 VEAILNPDVVETKVDEVLKS
-680 VESVVARLQEQAREA
+680 IQEQARVS
-695 RTTASVLG
+695 RQSASVLG
-703 ATEDLEPG
+703 STEDLDPR
-711 EAQRLLTHP
+711 EAQRLLAHP

-733 KAHGGQAERR
+733 QAHGGKAERKNGV
-743 SQSWDL
+743 WDL
-749 TWPDGETYENVVFSG
+749 TWPGGEQLINVVFTS
-764 KEAERLPAA
+764 KEAEEKPLS
-773 RHLTLEE
+773 RHVTLED

-786 AMRLPRF
+786 AMRLPPF

-800 IVSIPGLSEEV
+800 VITLTNLAPEIMGF
-811 QGVWSLW
+811 WSLW
-818 QISVVSHESRV
+818 RISIST
-829 ASRWDGPVTLDPGPE
+829 ADWN
-844 TRRRRIM
+844 RRRIS
-851 PLFLADNG
+851 PLFLADDG
-859 MVYMPTARHVW
+859 RVFAPTARHIW
-870 DQLLAAST
+870 DQLLVT
-878 KVRSVMETSVSQAAF
+878 KPTILRHLDVETSHQAF
-893 EKLQSAAEEHGKPIY
+893 ERLQEAAERQGKTIY
-908 EALVQE
+908 DELVQD
-914 HRARIARE
+914 HRERLARE
-922 REKADYA
+922 REKGEYA

-934 KTVERL
+934 RAIERI

-947 YRLNILSQE
+947 HRLSLLEQE
-956 ERSFQEQLD
+956 EERFHEQLERRA
-965 QKAHAYPE
+965 QILPE
-973 MVPLLVIRIESAECE
+973 MAPLLL
-988 VRRA
+988 VRVEGGAHG

>member
-1 MDTNQYESQGQKD
+1 MHEGLYLNGFGRKQTD
-14 ADANSSLVS
+14 L
-23 IRVNSWFYSLD
+23 
-34 HHSVCQVIEAQTL
+34 SVGGWVYDSEHRALGRVIETQTL
-47 WGETTCRVW
+47 WGETVCRVW
-56 LPGRDSVVRIP
+56 LPGKNTIVRLP
-67 ASRLKPLES
+67 AAYLRPVHEASI
-76 VGTGSPDHIAYIAA
+76 GTVDGIAYLAA

-95 EALTQDVLL
+95 DALTQDVLL

-112 PLPHQIHALSR
+112 PLPHQIRALSR
-123 AIANDRVRYLLAD
+123 AISNDRVRYLLAD

-152 LKLRGLVKRTL
+152 LKLRGLVRRTL
-163 VIAPKGLVSQW
+163 VIAPKGLVTQW

-179 EHFNEYF
+179 THF
-186 QLVLPDDI
+186 
-194 KTLSRIS
+194 
-201 AVANPE
+201 
-207 SRASGE
+207 GE
-213 EGSQPVTRNPWT
+213 EFRLLIPSD
-225 MFSQVVVPMDSVK
+225 FSAYRRIAQEDNLWQSHPQVVCPMDSVK
-238 PLDKRRGWSAAQ
+238 PLDGRRGWSREQVAA
-250 VSEYNRERFEDLI
+250 YNRERFEDLI

-284 VARFKLGQGL
+284 VARYKLGQGL
-294 AEAAPYFLMLSA
+294 AEAAPYLLLLSA

-316 HRLVSLIDA
+316 HRLISLVDA
-325 QEFPDISSVTRER
+325 QAFPDVSSVTKER

-349 RAIDADGKPLFKP
+349 RAIDAQGKPLFKP
-362 RRTQL
+362 RRTEL
-367 APVSWGERH
+367 APVSWEDRH
-376 RSQQLLYNAVTE
+376 RDQRLLYEAVTE
-388 YVRKGYNQA
+388 YVREGYNQA

-481 LLEAAKRCESQGPDA
+481 LLEAARRCEAQGPDA

-612 FTVRAINFVFEDSV
+612 HTVRAINFVFEDSV
-626 EHRVREVLEQKLAVI
+626 EHRVREVLEEKLAVI

-651 DVLDSAQAGHM
+651 DVLDSAQAGQI
-662 FDEMY
+662 FDDLY
-667 VEAILNPEKVEDS
+667 VEAILNPDVMETKVDEVLKS
-680 VESVVARLQEQAREA
+680 IKEQARES
-695 RTTASVLG
+695 RQSASVLG
-703 ATEDLEPG
+703 STEDLDPR
-711 EAQRLLTHP
+711 EAQRLLAHP

-733 KAHGGQAERR
+733 QAHGGKAERKNGA
-743 SQSWDL
+743 WDL
-749 TWPDGETYENVVFSG
+749 TWPNGERLTNVVFTS
-764 KEAERLPAA
+764 KEAEEKPLS
-773 RHLTLEE
+773 RHVTLED

-786 AMRLPRF
+786 AMRLPPF

-800 IVSIPGLSEEV
+800 VITLPGLAPEIM
-811 QGVWSLW
+811 GFWSLW
-818 QISVVSHESRV
+818 RISIST
-829 ASRWDGPVTLDPGPE
+829 ADWN
-844 TRRRRIM
+844 RRRIM
-851 PLFLADNG
+851 PLFLADDG
-859 MVYMPTARHVW
+859 RVFAPTARHIW
-870 DQLLAAST
+870 DQLLTTSPT
-878 KVRSVMETSVSQAAF
+878 ILRHLDIETSHQAF
-893 EKLQSAAEEHGKPIY
+893 ERLREAAEQQGKTIY
-908 EALVQE
+908 DELVQA
-914 HRARIARE
+914 HRERLARE
-922 REKADYA
+922 REKGEYA

-934 KTVERL
+934 RAIERI

-947 YRLNILSQE
+947 HRLSLLEQE
-956 ERSFQEQLD
+956 EERFHEQLERRA
-965 QKAHAYPE
+965 QILPE
-973 MVPLLVIRIESAECE
+973 MAPLLL
-988 VRRA
+988 VRVEGCAHG

>member
-1 MDTNQYESQGQKD
+1 MNLSQSGD
-14 ADANSSLVS
+14 G
-23 IRVNSWFYSLD
+23 NSWCYSPD
-34 HHSVCQVIEAQTL
+34 HGQLCQVIEVQTF
-47 WGETTCRVW
+47 WGETICRVW

-67 ASRLKPLES
+67 ASRLKSIES
-76 VGTGSPDHIAYIAA
+76 AGTGSPNDIAYVAA

-95 EALTQDVLL
+95 DVLTQDVLL

-112 PLPHQIHALSR
+112 PLPHQIRALSC

-174 VAEMR
+174 VSEMR
-179 EHFNEYF
+179 THFNEQF
-186 QLVLPDDI
+186 QLVLPEDI

-201 AVANPE
+201 AVPGSEFRVLDAE
-207 SRASGE
+207 D
-213 EGSQPVTRNPWT
+213 SQPATRNSWT
-225 MFSQVVVPMDSVK
+225 LFSQVVVPMDSVK
-238 PLDKRRGWSAAQ
+238 PLDKRRGWTAAQ
-250 VSEYNRERFEDLI
+250 VSEHNRERFEDLI

-294 AEAAPYFLMLSA
+294 SEAAPYLLLLSA

-325 QEFPDISSVTRER
+325 KAFPDISSVTRER

-362 RRTQL
+362 RLTQL

-376 RSQQLLYNAVTE
+376 RNQQVLYEAVTE
-388 YVRKGYNQA
+388 YVREGYNQA

-417 SSTRAIRT
+417 SSTSAIRT
-425 TLERRLEALEAPQE
+425 TLERRLEALAAPQE
-439 QLTLFPMVSEEDWA
+439 QLTLFPIISDEEWA
-453 DLDGQEQMDTLL
+453 DLDGQEQIELL
-465 KTRLKALKNER
+465 LRTRLKALKNER

-481 LLEAAKRCESQGPDA
+481 LLDAAARCEQIGPDA
-496 KAEALLDWIYRLQA
+496 KAEALLDWLYRLQS
-510 EEGDPD
+510 EEGDPE
-516 LKVLVFTEF
+516 LKALVFTEF
-525 VPTQEMLY
+525 VPTQDMLRR
-533 EFLTE
+533 FLIE
-538 RGFEVVC
+538 RGFSVAC

-559 DAFAKDARIL
+559 QAFAGDARIL
-569 ISTDAGGEGLNLQFC
+569 ISTEAGGEGLNLQFC

-612 FTVRAINFVFEDSV
+612 HAVRAVNFVFEGSV

-651 DVLDSAQAGHM
+651 DVLDSAQAGRI
-662 FDEMY
+662 FDEIY
-667 VEAILNPEKVEDS
+667 IDAILNPEKVEDS
-680 VESVVARLQEQAREA
+680 VETVVASLQEQAREA
-695 RTTASVLG
+695 RTTAYVLG

-720 LPHWVERMTVSYL
+720 LSHWIERMTVSYL
-733 KAHGGQAERR
+733 KAHGGQAEKKNQR
-743 SQSWDL
+743 WKL
-749 TWPDGETYENVVFSG
+749 TWPDGEVFENMVFTS
-764 KEAERLPAA
+764 KEAERFPVA

-780 PKVRGL
+780 PKIRGL
-786 AMRLPRF
+786 AMRLPRIV
-793 APGQPVP
+793 PGQPVP
-800 IVSIPGLSEEV
+800 IVSIPGLTKEV
-811 QGVWSLW
+811 QGIWSLW
-818 QISVVSHESRV
+818 RIAI
-829 ASRWDGPVTLDPGPE
+829 ASMEWN
-844 TRRRRIM
+844 RRRIM
-851 PLFLADNG
+851 PLFLADSG
-859 MVYMPTARHVW
+859 VIYMPTARHVW
-870 DQLLAAST
+870 DQLLSSST
-878 KVRSVMETSVSQAAF
+878 HVRSILDAAVSQAAF
-893 EKLQSAAEEHGKPIY
+893 AKLQSAAEEHGKPIY
-908 EALVQE
+908 EALIQE
-914 HRARIARE
+914 HQSRITRE

-929 FAARR
+929 FTARR
-934 KTVERL
+934 KTIDRI

-947 YRLNILSQE
+947 YRLNLLAQE
-956 ERSFQEQLD
+956 EQSFKKQLD

-973 MVPLLVIRIESAECE
+973 MAPLLVIRVEGGGHE
-988 VRRA
+988 

>member
-1 MDTNQYESQGQKD
+1 MKCDPSMEIE
-14 ADANSSLVS
+14 ANS
-23 IRVNSWFYSLD
+23 WYYSPD
-34 HHSVCQVIEAQTL
+34 HGQLCQVIETQTL

-76 VGTGSPDHIAYIAA
+76 SGAGSPDDIAYVAA

-95 EALTQDVLL
+95 DALTQDVLL

-112 PLPHQIHALSR
+112 PLPHQIRALSH

-174 VAEMR
+174 VGEMLF
-179 EHFNEYF
+179 HFGEPF
-186 QLVLPDDI
+186 QLVFPEDI
-194 KTLSRIS
+194 KTLKRI
-201 AVANPE
+201 APGNGEKGNHDPEALPAN
-207 SRASGE
+207 AW
-213 EGSQPVTRNPWT
+213 Q

-238 PLDKRRGWSAAQ
+238 PLDKRRGWTAEQ
-250 VSEYNRERFEDLI
+250 LGEHNRERFEDLI

-294 AEAAPYFLMLSA
+294 AEAAPYFLLLTA

-325 QEFPDISSVTRER
+325 QEFPDVGSITRER
-338 VQPYVIRTEKR
+338 VRPYVIRTEKR
-349 RAIDADGKPLFKP
+349 HAIDADGKPLFK
-362 RRTQL
+362 RRHTQL
-367 APVSWGERH
+367 GPVSWEERH
-376 RSQQLLYNAVTE
+376 HNQRLLYEAVTE
-388 YVRKGYNQA
+388 YVRDGYNQA
-397 MREKR
+397 LREKR

-417 SSTRAIRT
+417 SSTSAIRT
-425 TLERRLEALEAPQE
+425 TLERRLEALAAPQE
-439 QLTLFPMVSEEDWA
+439 QLTLFPLASEEEWA
-453 DLDGQEQMDTLL
+453 DLDGQEQIDVLL
-465 KTRLKALKNER
+465 RTRLKALKNER
-476 AEVKL
+476 VEVKL
-481 LLEAAKRCESQGPDA
+481 LLDAAARCEQIGPDA
-496 KAEALLDWIYRLQA
+496 KAEALLDWLYRLQS
-510 EEGDPD
+510 EEGDPEF
-516 LKVLVFTEF
+516 KALVFTEF
-525 VPTQEMLY
+525 VPTQEMLRR
-533 EFLTE
+533 FLIE
-538 RGFEVVC
+538 RGFSVVC

-559 DAFAKDARIL
+559 EAFAKDVRIL

-612 FTVRAINFVFEDSV
+612 HAVRAVNFVFEGSV
-626 EHRVREVLEQKLAVI
+626 EHRVREVLEQKLAII

-651 DVLDSAQAGHM
+651 DVLDSTQASHM

-667 VEAILNPEKVEDS
+667 VEAILNPEKIEDS
-680 VESVVARLQEQAREA
+680 VESVIASLREQAREA
-695 RTTASVLG
+695 HTAASVLG

-711 EAQRLLTHP
+711 VAQRLLTHP

-733 KAHGGQAERR
+733 KAHNGRAVRK
-743 SQSWDL
+743 SQSWNL
-749 TWPDGETYENVVFSG
+749 TWPDGETYENVVFAT
-764 KEAERLPAA
+764 KEAERLPTA

-800 IVSIPGLSEEV
+800 IVSIPDLSDEV
-811 QGVWSLW
+811 RGFWSLW
-818 QISVVSHESRV
+818 RIAV
-829 ASRWDGPVTLDPGPE
+829 AAMEWN
-844 TRRRRIM
+844 RRRII

-870 DQLLAAST
+870 DRLLAASIEA
-878 KVRSVMETSVSQAAF
+878 RSVVDAAASRAVF
-893 EKLQSAAEEHGKPIY
+893 TKLQNAAEEHGKAIY
-908 EALVQE
+908 GALVQE
-914 HRARIARE
+914 HRARIVRE

-934 KTVERL
+934 KIIERI

-947 YRLNILSQE
+947 YRRAILARE
-956 ERSFQEQLD
+956 EKVFREQLD
-965 QKAHAYPE
+965 AKAHAYPE
-973 MVPLLVIRIESAECE
+973 MAPLLVIRLEGCG
-988 VRRA
+988 